1 MLNEELGDLMR
12 DLDILESWKEISDY
26 LKKSERTCRRWEKE
40 FGLPIHRM
48 DGSPKARV
56 FAYRH
61 ELDTW
66 IQEMLHT
73 VDNAEKKHI
82 SIKSL
87 NKALSF
93 TLLFFAL
100 CLTGMILWMVFFNG
114 PDLPFLSISSG
125 RSMAINSIAVLPL
138 ENLSGDPDQEYFTAG
153 MHDALII
160 ELSKI
165 SALKVVSRPTV
176 LRYRNSEKSLAE
188 IAKELSVDGLV
199 AGSTLQ
205 DEGRV
210 KITVQLIEAET
221 EKNLWTEKYDRDYRD
236 ILKLH
241 SQVAQ
246 DIAREI
252 RIKLTPEDRERLDQ
266 NREVNPEA
274 HKAYLLGYF
283 HDRKLSSL
291 GVIKSIEYFKQA
303 IEIDPNYAL
312 AYTGL
317 SRAYAYLT
325 VFTATEPAEAFP
337 KAKAAALK
345 ALEIDASLPE
355 AHLALGWVLATYD
368 WDWEGAERE
377 FKRALERNLILPYV
391 GHRTYAWFLAW
402 MGRFDE
408 AIAIIRQGRELNPL
422 DLGRNRVMGVV
433 LYCARMY
440 DEAIAEQKRVLE
452 IDPHFAAVHADL
464 GNSFVQKGMYKEAI
478 AELRE
483 AVALSMKGQVNG
495 DNHRKNLGLAYA
507 LSGNRLE
514 ALKIL
519 EELKAESKKM
529 YVSPLNIAQLSI
541 GLGMNEE
548 AFEWLEKAY
557 EVRDGNM
564 CVLKVWPV
572 YDPIRSDPRFQ
583 DLMRRMNFPE

>member
-1 MLNEELGDLMR
+1 MR

-26 LKKSERTCRRWEKE
+26 LKKSERTCRRWEQE
-40 FGLPIHRM
+40 FGLPVHRM

-56 FAYRH
+56 FAYKH

-73 VDNAEKKHI
+73 VDEAEKRSVSFRGSK
-82 SIKSL
+82 KLL
-87 NKALSF
+87 NF
-93 TLLFFAL
+93 TLLFFVI
-100 CLTGMILWMVFFNG
+100 CLIGVILWAAFFSRS
-114 PDLPFLSISSG
+114 DFSLSSIFAG
-125 RSMAINSIAVLPL
+125 HAPTMDSIAVLPL
-138 ENLSGDPDQEYFTAG
+138 ENLSGDPDQAYFTAG

-165 SALKVVSRPTV
+165 SALKVVSRPSV
-176 LRYRNSEKSLAE
+176 MRYKNSEKSLAE
-188 IAKELSVDGLV
+188 IAKELSVDGIV

-210 KITVQLIEAET
+210 KITIQLIDAET
-221 EKNLWTEKYDRDYRD
+221 EKNYWTEKYDRDYKD

-252 RIKLTPEDRERLDQ
+252 RIKLTPEEKELLAQ
-266 NREVNPEA
+266 EREVNPEA
-274 HKAYLLGYF
+274 HKAYLLGYY

-312 AYTGL
+312 AHTGL

-345 ALEIDASLPE
+345 ALEIDDSLPE

-408 AIAIIRQGRELNPL
+408 AIALIKQGRELNPL
-422 DLGRNRVMGVV
+422 DLGRNRVYGVV

-464 GNSFVQKGMYKEAI
+464 GNSYAQKGMYKEAV
-478 AELRE
+478 AELQE
-483 AVALSMKGQVNG
+483 AVGLSMKGGVQGGNQ
-495 DNHRKNLGLAYA
+495 RKDLGLAYA
-507 LSGNRLE
+507 LSGNRVE

-519 EELKAESKKM
+519 EELIKESEQM
-529 YVSPLNIAQLSI
+529 YVSPLSIAQLCT
-541 GLGMNEE
+541 GLGMKEE
-548 AFEWLEKAY
+548 AFAWLEKAC

-564 CVLKVWPV
+564 CLLKVWPA

-583 DLMRRMNFPE
+583 NLMRRMNFPD